1 MSSGLSDLGIL
12 CFEVNRLLIN
22 KWSALLGLFPIGF
35 VAQLQP
41 LTDLCSA
48 WLPGLAMHLLLIERF
63 RKLGYKNIFRTGVAS
78 RNPRGCLMMSEV
90 VICTF
95 PVPCETQSCEQN
107 YYYAVKIGF

>member
-1 MSSGLSDLGIL
+1 MVCIVGPISYWL
-12 CFEVNRLLIN
+12 CGAAPAPDCFV
-22 KWSALLGLFPIGF
+22 LGLAARIGHASAPDRA
-35 VAQLQP
+35 VQK
-41 LTDLCSA
+41 A
-48 WLPGLAMHLLLIERF
+48 WLQ
-63 RKLGYKNIFRTGVAS
+63 NIFRTGVAS